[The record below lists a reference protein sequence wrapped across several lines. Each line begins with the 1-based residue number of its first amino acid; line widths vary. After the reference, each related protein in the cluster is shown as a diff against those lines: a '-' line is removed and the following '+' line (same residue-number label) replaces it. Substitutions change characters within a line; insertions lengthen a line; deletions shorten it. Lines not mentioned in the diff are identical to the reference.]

1 MIYFQLELTCT
12 SVLSPVRADSPSAH
26 AKPENK
32 QKFLE
37 TYNTDLLDFYEGH
50 SLPVFLQ
57 FLSFQPDNEKNLLS
71 CAAYDASSV
80 ESGKIDIRADLF
92 QACELIEF
100 PYEIQ
105 AVIFH
110 EIRTLDYLRLME
122 RYSMETIRVRNL
134 FRDQFGATYARYK
147 ATGYQTQER
156 IVQKNEIQNKTT
168 MKKEL
173 KKLMPDAALVEEMDR
188 IFSKKH
194 PKDLCYGIPV
204 HYKITTKSDLIADE
218 IIDLILAG
226 LSVNNRT
233 LSRRVTKIE
242 QIEAKH
248 LDTQTLEDLFRCSE
262 NSALEIVLSGDIATE
277 QEYASQFHWVA
288 DLLAEYVKKNCE
300 TTLFFFLENASHP
313 GFAKQLLGKLESEI
327 NILEIREGAGD
338 TRQAASYFKNLLKN
352 SNMQKFYKNDTIF
365 EKGCFYSASE
375 VRSQFHQW
383 KKAVLKNQVYCAY
396 RQNPTLKISRK
407 LSEKGSAFEELQ
419 KMVGLTEVKEIVQDI
434 LAAFKVQ
441 KLRNTYYNSSE
452 VSTQHMIFTGNPVT
466 AKTTVARLLT
476 EILKENHILKTGAET
491 SL

>member
-12 SVLSPVRADSPSAH
+12 SVLSPVKADSPSAH
-26 AKPENK
+26 AKPENE

-134 FRDQFGATYARYK
+134 FRDQFGATYVRYGT
-147 ATGYQTQER
+147 TGYQTQER
-156 IVQKNEIQNKTT
+156 IVQKNEIQSKTT

-173 KKLMPDAALVEEMDR
+173 KKLMPDAALAEEMDR

-194 PKDLCYGIPV
+194 PRDLCYGIPV

-248 LDTQTLEDLFRCSE
+248 LDTQALEDLFRCSQ

-288 DLLAEYVKKNCE
+288 DLLAEYVKKNFIKMIQYSKKDAS
-300 TTLFFFLENASHP
+300 TLP
-313 GFAKQLLGKLESEI
+313 
-327 NILEIREGAGD
+327 
-338 TRQAASYFKNLLKN
+338 
-352 SNMQKFYKNDTIF
+352 QK
-365 EKGCFYSASE
+365 
-375 VRSQFHQW
+375 
-383 KKAVLKNQVYCAY
+383 
-396 RQNPTLKISRK
+396 
-407 LSEKGSAFEELQ
+407 
-419 KMVGLTEVKEIVQDI
+419 
-434 LAAFKVQ
+434 
-441 KLRNTYYNSSE
+441 
-452 VSTQHMIFTGNPVT
+452 
-466 AKTTVARLLT
+466 
-476 EILKENHILKTGAET
+476 
-491 SL
+491 